1 MEDSIAQLIVDT
13 LVFNLLL
20 SLAINNM
27 NKGKTLKNH
36 SAQMILATRIIK
48 QMLTVVK
55 LGRSSMRIQDN
66 LKVRRYLKKILFSYY
81 FKLNEL
87 ENKI

>member
-27 NKGKTLKNH
+27 NKGKTLENH
-36 SAQMILATRIIK
+36 LAQMILATQIIK
-48 QMLTVVK
+48 
-55 LGRSSMRIQDN
+55 
-66 LKVRRYLKKILFSYY
+66 
-81 FKLNEL
+81 
-87 ENKI
+87 